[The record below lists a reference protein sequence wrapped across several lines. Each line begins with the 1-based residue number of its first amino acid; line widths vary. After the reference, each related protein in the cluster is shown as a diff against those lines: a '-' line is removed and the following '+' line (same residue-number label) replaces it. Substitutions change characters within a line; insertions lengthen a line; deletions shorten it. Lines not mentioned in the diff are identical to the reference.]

1 MFTQRLEPVSSS
13 PPPRPTRGFPGRRP
27 AWVGALLAAALLF
40 PHPSPAADAGDK
52 APLSIFILAGQSNME
67 GYGGI
72 NTLDELGAD
81 PQFAGLLRQIKR
93 PDGSFVAHTNVFLY
107 YHRQEQTIV
116 APVTVGQG
124 AWPDRLGPELAFGLT
139 VGAQLPGPV
148 LLIKTAWGGKD
159 LYCDFRPPGA
169 GKPAYELPGSPR
181 ETGASYRLMV
191 QEIHQALDHL
201 DANFPQFK
209 GRERR
214 LAGFVWFQGWNDFC
228 VDRQIRRQVYDEYAA
243 NFGHLVHDLR
253 AEFNLPRLPVVVG
266 ELGVDGEARGNTE
279 MLAFRAAQAKIA
291 SEPEL
296 QGTLGY
302 VRTAPFWYAK
312 LDELPRKLEQEERRV
327 RGVVAARLKQERA
340 GKPDAPDRKRMEE
353 LVNEAFDQARN
364 QDEALLR
371 VQREHD
377 QVVSH
382 WECHYYGSARVY
394 CAIGR
399 ALAEAMLALQPRP

>member
-1 MFTQRLEPVSSS
+1 VS
-13 PPPRPTRGFPGRRP
+13 
-27 AWVGALLAAALLF
+27 ALLAAALLS
-40 PHPSPAADAGDK
+40 PRPSHAADGGDK

-81 PQFAGLLRQIKR
+81 PQLAGLLRQIKR
-93 PDGSFVAHTNVFLY
+93 PDGSFVEQTNVFLY
-107 YHRQEQTIV
+107 YHRQEQTIA
-116 APVTVGQG
+116 APLTVGQG

-139 VGAQLPGPV
+139 LGAHSPGPV

-169 GKPAYELPGSPR
+169 GKPAYEIPGSPR
-181 ETGASYRLMV
+181 EMGASYRLMV

-209 GRERR
+209 GREHR
-214 LAGFVWFQGWNDFC
+214 LSGFVWFQGWNDFC

-243 NFGHLVHDLR
+243 SFGHLVHDLR
-253 AEFNLPRLPVVVG
+253 AEFHLPRLPVVVG

-279 MLAFRAAQAKIA
+279 MLAFRAAQARIT

-327 RGVVAARLKQERA
+327 RGVVAARLT
-340 GKPDAPDRKRMEE
+340 
-353 LVNEAFDQARN
+353 
-364 QDEALLR
+364 
-371 VQREHD
+371 
-377 QVVSH
+377 
-382 WECHYYGSARVY
+382 
-394 CAIGR
+394 
-399 ALAEAMLALQPRP
+399 